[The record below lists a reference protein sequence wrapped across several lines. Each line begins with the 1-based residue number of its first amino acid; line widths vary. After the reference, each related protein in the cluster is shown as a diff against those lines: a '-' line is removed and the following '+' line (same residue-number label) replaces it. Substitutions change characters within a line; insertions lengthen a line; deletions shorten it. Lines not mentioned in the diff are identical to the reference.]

1 MTPVDLIRAALV
13 HAARELGAPDTIVP
27 VLERPRDPANGDWS
41 TNLAMMLAKPL
52 GDKPRALATRLI
64 EKLDLGAAGVS
75 RVDIAGPGF
84 INFYLA
90 AGANASGLAAIV
102 AQGDA
107 YGRDGS
113 GAGRRVVVEFVSANP
128 TGPLHVGHGRQAVL
142 GDAISSLLEW
152 TGWSVSREYYY
163 NDAGV
168 QITNLA
174 ASVLARAILH
184 RAEEIGGHGVKFEG
198 GWYQGEYVTRLA
210 RDFLDSV
217 GAKDGPALLRMPEYR
232 SIPNSDVDGSEILA
246 ADILNF
252 VKSHP
257 AIERMAVAEMRKQQD
272 RDLKAFGL
280 AFDTYFLESSL
291 YAPGSARAVAPM
303 LGGTDGESAVD
314 ATVRALTSCG
324 HTFEEEGALWLRTTE
339 FGDDKD
345 RVMRKRDGTYTYFL
359 PDVAYHV
366 SKFGRGFTRA
376 INVQGTDHHG
386 TTARVRAGLQALDI
400 GIPLGY
406 PEYVLHNLV
415 KLMRAGEEV
424 KFSKRSGSIV
434 TLQELVEDVGADAV
448 RYFFSMRKAESE
460 LVFDIDLARA
470 QSEENPVY
478 YVQMAHARLCGIF
491 RVGAIDSA
499 SLAASDIDFA
509 VLAEPEERE
518 LIKALLDFPA
528 LLAGAAEALEPH
540 RVATYLHDTAQLVHL
555 WYHKH
560 HVLGEPPA
568 IMNARLFLAQAS
580 RIVLRNGLAVLGIAA
595 PERM

>member
-1 MTPVDLIRAALV
+1 MMPVDLIRAALV
-13 HAARELGAPDTIVP
+13 DAARELGAPDTIAP
-27 VLERPRDPANGDWS
+27 VLERPRDPVNGDWS

-52 GDKPRALATRLI
+52 GEKPRTLATRLV
-64 EKLDLGAAGVS
+64 EKLDLAAAGVS
-75 RVDIAGPGF
+75 KVDIAGPGF
-84 INFYLA
+84 INFYIA

-142 GDAISSLLEW
+142 GDTISALLEW

-174 ASVLARAILH
+174 ASVVVRLRGLAGLRADFP
-184 RAEEIGGHGVKFEG
+184 E
-198 GWYQGEYVTRLA
+198 GWYQGEYVTDVA
-210 RDFLDSV
+210 RAYVADR
-217 GAKDGPALLRMPEYR
+217 GAKDAAALLESEMPESLR
-232 SIPNSDVDGSEILA
+232 RDHDEDPSELASEILT
-246 ADILNF
+246 F
-252 VKSHP
+252 VRTHP
-257 AIERMAVAEMRKQQD
+257 DFVRVAVDELRKTQD

-280 AFDTYFLESSL
+280 TFDTYFLESSL
-291 YAPGSARAVAPM
+291 YAPGSARAIAPM
-303 LGGTDGESAVD
+303 LDGNPGESAVD
-314 ATVRALTSCG
+314 ATVRKLEASG
-324 HTFEEEGALWLRTTE
+324 HTYEEDGALWLRTE
-339 FGDDKD
+339 DFGDDKN

-366 SKFGRGFTRA
+366 SKWGRGFPRA

-386 TTARVRAGLQALDI
+386 TIGRVRAGLQALDV
-400 GIPLGY
+400 GIPKGY
-406 PEYVLHNLV
+406 PDYILHNLV
-415 KLMRAGEEV
+415 KLMRNGEEV

-434 TLQELVEDVGADAV
+434 TLEELLADVGRDAV
-448 RYFFSMRKAESE
+448 RYFFAMRKAESE

-478 YVQMAHARLCGIF
+478 YIQMAHARLCGIF
-491 RVGAIDSA
+491 RVGSIDAA
-499 SLAASDIDFA
+499 SIAASDIDFD
-509 VLAEPEERE
+509 VLIEPEERE
-518 LIKALLDFPA
+518 LVKALLDFPPM
-528 LLAGAAEALEPH
+528 LAGAAEALEPH
-540 RVATYLHDTAQLVHL
+540 RVASYLLETSQLVHT

-568 IMNARLFLAQAS
+568 IMRARLFLAQAS

-595 PERM
+595 PDRM

>member
-1 MTPVDLIRAALV
+1 MMPVDLIRAALV
-13 HAARELGAPDTIVP
+13 HAARELGAPSTIAP

-52 GDKPRALATRLI
+52 GEKPRALATRLV
-64 EKLDLGAAGVS
+64 EKLDLEAAGVS
-75 RVDIAGPGF
+75 KVDVAGPGF
-84 INFYLA
+84 INFYIA

-107 YGRDGS
+107 FGRDGS

-142 GDAISSLLEW
+142 GDLISALLEW

-174 ASVLARAILH
+174 ASVVVRLRELAGLGAQ
-184 RAEEIGGHGVKFEG
+184 FPD
-198 GWYQGEYVTRLA
+198 GWYQGDYVVDVA
-210 RDFLDSV
+210 RAYVADR
-217 GAKDGPALLRMPEYR
+217 GAKDAAALLESEMPEALRR
-232 SIPNSDVDGSEILA
+232 SYDDPAALA
-246 ADILNF
+246 
-252 VKSHP
+252 P
-257 AIERMAVAEMRKQQD
+257 AILEFVRTHPDFVRVAVDELRKTQD
-272 RDLKAFGL
+272 RDLKAFGI

-303 LGGTDGESAVD
+303 LGGAAGESAVD
-314 ATVRALTSCG
+314 ATVRRLEASG
-324 HTFEEEGALWLRTTE
+324 HTYEEDGALWLRTE
-339 FGDDKD
+339 DFGDDKN
-345 RVMRKRDGTYTYFL
+345 RVMRKRDGTFTYFL

-366 SKFGRGFTRA
+366 SKWGRGFLRA

-386 TTARVRAGLQALDI
+386 TTGRVRAGLQALSL
-400 GIPLGY
+400 GIPKGY
-406 PEYVLHNLV
+406 PDYVLHNLV
-415 KLMRAGEEV
+415 KLVRNGEEV

-434 TLQELVEDVGADAV
+434 TLEELLADVGRDAV
-448 RYFFSMRKAESE
+448 RYFFAMRKAESE

-478 YVQMAHARLCGIF
+478 YIQMAHARLCGIF
-491 RVGAIDSA
+491 RVGAIDPTT
-499 SLAASDIDFA
+499 LDAATVDFDA
-509 VLAEPEERE
+509 LVEPEERE
-518 LIKALLDFPA
+518 LVKALLDFPPM
-528 LLAGAAEALEPH
+528 LAGAAEALEPH
-540 RVATYLHDTAQLVHL
+540 RIASYLHDTAQLVHT

-560 HVLGEPPA
+560 HVLDEPPA
-568 IMNARLFLAQAS
+568 IMNARLFLAHAS
-580 RIVLRNGLAVLGIAA
+580 RIVLRNGLTVLGIGA

>member
-1 MTPVDLIRAALV
+1 MMPVDLIRAALV
-13 HAARELGAPDTIVP
+13 DAARELGAPNTIAP

-52 GDKPRALATRLI
+52 GEKPRALATRLV
-64 EKLDLGAAGVS
+64 EKLDLAAAGVS
-75 RVDIAGPGF
+75 KVDIAGPGF
-84 INFYLA
+84 INFYIA

-102 AQGDA
+102 AQDDR

-142 GDAISSLLEW
+142 GDTISALLEW

-174 ASVLARAILH
+174 ASVVVRLRELAGLGAH
-184 RAEEIGGHGVKFEG
+184 FPD
-198 GWYQGEYVTRLA
+198 GWYQGDYVVDVA
-210 RDFLDSV
+210 RAYVADR
-217 GAKDGPALLRMPEYR
+217 GAKNAAALLEREMPESLRRLYDDDPEALA
-232 SIPNSDVDGSEILA
+232 SAIL
-246 ADILNF
+246 DF
-252 VKSHP
+252 VRTHP
-257 AIERMAVAEMRKQQD
+257 EFVRVAVNELRKTQD
-272 RDLKAFGL
+272 RDLKAFGI

-303 LGGTDGESAVD
+303 LGGEEGESAVD
-314 ATVRALTSCG
+314 ATVRRLEASGYTY
-324 HTFEEEGALWLRTTE
+324 EEDGALWLRTEE
-339 FGDDKD
+339 FGDDKN

-366 SKFGRGFTRA
+366 SKWGRGFPRA

-386 TTARVRAGLQALDI
+386 TTGRVRAGVQALSL
-400 GIPLGY
+400 GIPKGY
-406 PEYVLHNLV
+406 PDYVLHNLV
-415 KLMRAGEEV
+415 KLLRNGEEM

-434 TLQELVEDVGADAV
+434 TLEELLADVGRDAV
-448 RYFFSMRKAESE
+448 RYFFAMRKAESE

-478 YVQMAHARLCGIF
+478 YIQMAHARLCGIF
-491 RVGAIDSA
+491 RVGAIDPA
-499 SLAASDIDFA
+499 TLDAATVDFDA
-509 VLAEPEERE
+509 LVEPEERE
-518 LIKALLDFPA
+518 LIKALLDFPPM
-528 LLAGAAEALEPH
+528 LSGAAEALEPH
-540 RVATYLHDTAQLVHL
+540 RVASYLHDTAQLVHT

-560 HVLGEPPA
+560 HVLDEPPA
-568 IMNARLFLAQAS
+568 IMNARLFLAHAS
-580 RIVLRNGLAVLGIAA
+580 RIVLRNGLAVLGIGA

>member
-13 HAARELGAPDTIVP
+13 DAARELGAPDTVVP

-52 GDKPRALATRLI
+52 GEKPRTLATRLI

-75 RVDIAGPGF
+75 KVDIAGPGF

-102 AQGDA
+102 ARGDA

-128 TGPLHVGHGRQAVL
+128 TGPLHVGHGRQAAL
-142 GDAISSLLEW
+142 GDAISALLEW

-168 QITNLA
+168 QIQKLA
-174 ASVLARAILH
+174 ASVVVRLRELAGH
-184 RAEEIGGHGVKFEG
+184 PAEFPD
-198 GWYQGEYVTRLA
+198 GWYQGEYVVDVARAYVADRGA
-210 RDFLDSV
+210 RDATELLEREM
-217 GAKDGPALLRMPEYR
+217 PAGLLGSFQNDPEA
-232 SIPNSDVDGSEILA
+232 LA
-246 ADILNF
+246 
-252 VKSHP
+252 P
-257 AIERMAVAEMRKQQD
+257 AILEFVRTHPEFVRVAVDELRRQQD
-272 RDLKAFGL
+272 RDLKAFGIS
-280 AFDTYFLESSL
+280 FDTYFLESSL
-291 YAPGSARAVAPM
+291 YAPASARAIAPM
-303 LGGTDGESAVD
+303 LGGAEGESAVD
-314 ATVRALTSCG
+314 ATVHALASCG
-324 HTFEEEGALWLRTTE
+324 YTYEEEGALWLGTTE

-366 SKFGRGFTRA
+366 TKWGRGFVRA

-386 TTARVRAGLQALDI
+386 TTARVRAGLQALAI
-400 GIPLGY
+400 GIPKGY
-406 PEYVLHNLV
+406 PDYVLHNLV
-415 KLMRAGEEV
+415 KLMRGGEEV

-434 TLQELVEDVGADAV
+434 TLEELIAEVGRDAV

-478 YVQMAHARLCGIF
+478 YIQMAHARLCGIF
-491 RVGAIDSA
+491 RVGAIAPS
-499 SLAASDIDFA
+499 SIVEGGVDFDA
-509 VLAEPEERE
+509 LVESEERE

-528 LLAGAAEALEPH
+528 LLTGAAEALEPH
-540 RVATYLHDTAQLVHL
+540 RVATYLHDTAQLVHT

-560 HVLGEPPA
+560 HVLGEPPP

>member
-1 MTPVDLIRAALV
+1 MMPVDLIRAALV
-13 HAARELGAPDTIVP
+13 DAARELGAPDTIAP
-27 VLERPRDPANGDWS
+27 VLERPRDPVNGDWS

-52 GDKPRALATRLI
+52 GEKPRALATRLV
-64 EKLDLGAAGVS
+64 EKLDLAAAGVS
-75 RVDIAGPGF
+75 KVDIAGPGF
-84 INFYLA
+84 INFYIA
-90 AGANASGLAAIV
+90 AGANARGLAAIV
-102 AQGDA
+102 AEGDA

-142 GDAISSLLEW
+142 GDTISSLLEW

-174 ASVLARAILH
+174 ASVVVRLRGLAGLRADFP
-184 RAEEIGGHGVKFEG
+184 E
-198 GWYQGEYVTRLA
+198 GWYQGEYVTDVAHAYVADR
-210 RDFLDSV
+210 
-217 GAKDGPALLRMPEYR
+217 GAKDAAALLESEMPESLRRDHYDDP
-232 SIPNSDVDGSEILA
+232 SELASEILT
-246 ADILNF
+246 F
-252 VKSHP
+252 VRTHP
-257 AIERMAVAEMRKQQD
+257 DFVRVAVDELRKTQD

-280 AFDTYFLESSL
+280 TFDTYFLESSL
-291 YAPGSARAVAPM
+291 YAPGSARAIAPM
-303 LGGTDGESAVD
+303 LDGAAGESAVD
-314 ATVRALTSCG
+314 ATVRKLEASG
-324 HTFEEEGALWLRTTE
+324 HTYEEDGALWLRTE
-339 FGDDKD
+339 DFGDDKN

-366 SKFGRGFTRA
+366 SKWGRGFPRA

-386 TTARVRAGLQALDI
+386 TIGRVRAGVQALNV
-400 GIPLGY
+400 GIPKGY
-406 PEYVLHNLV
+406 PDYILHNLV
-415 KLMRAGEEV
+415 KLMRNGDEV

-434 TLQELVEDVGADAV
+434 TLEELLADVGRDAV
-448 RYFFSMRKAESE
+448 RYFFAMRKAESE

-478 YVQMAHARLCGIF
+478 YIQMAHARLCGIF
-491 RVGAIDSA
+491 RVGSIDAA
-499 SLAASDIDFA
+499 SLTASDIDFD
-509 VLAEPEERE
+509 VLIEPEERE
-518 LIKALLDFPA
+518 LVKALLDFPPM
-528 LLAGAAEALEPH
+528 LAGAAEALEPH
-540 RVATYLHDTAQLVHL
+540 RVASYLLETGQLVHT

-595 PERM
+595 PDRM

>member
-1 MTPVDLIRAALV
+1 MMPVDLIRAALV
-13 HAARELGAPDTIVP
+13 GAARELGAPDTIAP
-27 VLERPRDPANGDWS
+27 VLERPRDPVNGDWS

-52 GDKPRALATRLI
+52 GEKPRTLATRLV
-64 EKLDLGAAGVS
+64 EKLDLAAAGVS
-75 RVDIAGPGF
+75 KVDIAGPGF
-84 INFYLA
+84 INFYIA

-142 GDAISSLLEW
+142 GDTISSLLEW

-168 QITNLA
+168 QIQNLA
-174 ASVLARAILH
+174 ASVVVRLRGLAGLR
-184 RAEEIGGHGVKFEG
+184 VDFPD
-198 GWYQGEYVTRLA
+198 GWYQGEYVTDVA
-210 RDFLDSV
+210 RAYVSDR
-217 GAKDGPALLRMPEYR
+217 GAKDAAALLETEMPESLRR
-232 SIPNSDVDGSEILA
+232 SYDDDAAALA
-246 ADILNF
+246 LA
-252 VKSHP
+252 P
-257 AIERMAVAEMRKQQD
+257 AILDFVRTHPGFVRVAVDELRKTQD

-280 AFDTYFLESSL
+280 TFDTYFLESSL
-291 YAPGSARAVAPM
+291 YAPGSARAIAPM
-303 LGGTDGESAVD
+303 LGGNEGDSAVD
-314 ATVRALTSCG
+314 ATVRKLEASG
-324 HTFEEEGALWLRTTE
+324 HTYEEDGALWLRTE
-339 FGDDKD
+339 DFGDDKN

-366 SKFGRGFTRA
+366 AKWGRGFPRA

-386 TTARVRAGLQALDI
+386 TIGRVRAGLQALSA
-400 GIPLGY
+400 GIPKGY
-406 PEYVLHNLV
+406 PDYILHNLV
-415 KLMRAGEEV
+415 KLMRNGEEV

-434 TLQELVEDVGADAV
+434 TLEELLADVGRDAV
-448 RYFFSMRKAESE
+448 RYFFAMRKAESE

-478 YVQMAHARLCGIF
+478 YIQMAHARLCGIF
-491 RVGAIDSA
+491 RVGNVDPS
-499 SLAASDIDFA
+499 SLVVGDIDFDA
-509 VLAEPEERE
+509 LVEPEERE
-518 LIKALLDFPA
+518 LIKALLDFPPM
-528 LLAGAAEALEPH
+528 LSGAAEALEPH
-540 RVATYLHDTAQLVHL
+540 RVASYLHDTAQLVHT

-560 HVLGEPPA
+560 HVLDEPPA
-568 IMNARLFLAQAS
+568 IMHARLFLAHAS

>member
-1 MTPVDLIRAALV
+1 MMPVDLIRAALLD
-13 HAARELGAPDTIVP
+13 AARELGAPDTIAP

-52 GDKPRALATRLI
+52 GEKPRMLATRLV
-64 EKLDLGAAGVS
+64 EQLDLDAAGVS
-75 RVDIAGPGF
+75 KVGIAGPGF

-90 AGANASGLAAIV
+90 AGANASGLATIV

-107 YGRDGS
+107 YGRNDS
-113 GAGRRVVVEFVSANP
+113 GARRRVVVEFVSANP

-142 GDAISSLLEW
+142 GDAISALLEW
-152 TGWSVSREYYY
+152 SGWSVSREYYY

-168 QITNLA
+168 QIQNLA
-174 ASVLARAILH
+174 ASVVVRLRELA
-184 RAEEIGGHGVKFEG
+184 GHPLEFPE
-198 GWYQGEYVTRLA
+198 GWYQGAYVLDVARAYIADRGA
-210 RDFLDSV
+210 RDAMELLEREM
-217 GAKDGPALLRMPEYR
+217 PAELL
-232 SIPNSDVDGSEILA
+232 GSFQNDPVALA
-246 ADILNF
+246 
-252 VKSHP
+252 P
-257 AIERMAVAEMRKQQD
+257 AILDFVRTHPEFVRVAVDELRKTQD

-280 AFDTYFLESSL
+280 SFDTYFLESIL
-291 YAPGSARAVAPM
+291 YAPGSARAIAPM
-303 LGGTDGESAVD
+303 LGGEAGESAVD
-314 ATVRALTSCG
+314 ATVRALAASG
-324 HTFEEEGALWLRTTE
+324 HSYEEDGALWLRTAD
-339 FGDDKD
+339 FGDDKN

-366 SKFGRGFTRA
+366 SKWGRGFTRA

-386 TTARVRAGLQALDI
+386 TTARVRAGLQALNV
-400 GIPLGY
+400 GIPKGY
-406 PEYVLHNLV
+406 PDYVLHNLV
-415 KLMRAGEEV
+415 KLMKGGDEM

-434 TLQELVEDVGADAV
+434 TLEELISEVGRDAV

-478 YVQMAHARLCGIF
+478 YIQMAHARLCGIF
-491 RVGAIDSA
+491 RVGAIDPRSLSA
-499 SLAASDIDFA
+499 EDAGFDAL
-509 VLAEPEERE
+509 VEPEERE
-518 LIKALLDFPA
+518 LVKALLDFPS

-540 RVATYLHDTAQLVHL
+540 RIASYLHDTARLVHT

-560 HVLGEPPA
+560 HVLDQPPK
-568 IMNARLFLAQAS
+568 ILSARLFLAHAS

>member
-1 MTPVDLIRAALV
+1 MMPDELIRAALLD
-13 HAARELGAPDTIVP
+13 AARELGAPDTIAP

-52 GDKPRALATRLI
+52 GEKPRALATRLVD
-64 EKLDLGAAGVS
+64 KLDLAAAGVS
-75 RVDIAGPGF
+75 KVDIAGPGF

-90 AGANASGLAAIV
+90 AGANAGGIATIV

-168 QITNLA
+168 QIQNLA
-174 ASVLARAILH
+174 ASVVVRLRELAGHPAIFP
-184 RAEEIGGHGVKFEG
+184 E
-198 GWYQGEYVTRLA
+198 GWYQGEYVTDVARAYIADRGA
-210 RDFLDSV
+210 RDAQELLEREM
-217 GAKDGPALLRMPEYR
+217 PAALIGSFQNDPEA
-232 SIPNSDVDGSEILA
+232 LA
-246 ADILNF
+246 
-252 VKSHP
+252 P
-257 AIERMAVAEMRKQQD
+257 AIQEFVRTHPDFVRVAVDELRKTQD

-280 AFDTYFLESSL
+280 IFDTYFLESSL
-291 YAPGSARAVAPM
+291 YAPGSARDVAPM
-303 LGGTDGESAVD
+303 LGGDPGESAVD
-314 ATVRALTSCG
+314 ATVRALATSG
-324 HTFEEEGALWLRTTE
+324 HTYEEDGALWLRTE
-339 FGDDKD
+339 QFGDDKN
-345 RVMRKRDGTYTYFL
+345 RVMRKRDGTFTYFL

-366 SKFGRGFTRA
+366 SKFGRGFQRA

-386 TTARVRAGLQALDI
+386 TTARVRAGLQALNV
-400 GIPLGY
+400 GIPQGY

-415 KLMRAGEEV
+415 KLMRGGEEV
-424 KFSKRSGSIV
+424 KFSKRSGSFV
-434 TLQELVEDVGADAV
+434 TLHELVTDVGSDAV

-478 YVQMAHARLCGIF
+478 YIQMAHARLCGIF
-491 RVGAIDSA
+491 RVGNIDPST
-499 SLAASDIDFA
+499 LDAATTDFGA
-509 VLAEPEERE
+509 LVEPEERE
-518 LIKALLDFPA
+518 LVKALLDFPA

-540 RVATYLHDTAQLVHL
+540 RVASYLHDTAQLVHT

-560 HVLGEPPA
+560 HVLDEPQP
-568 IMNARLFLAQAS
+568 IMNARLFLACAS
-580 RIVLRNGLAVLGIAA
+580 RIVLRNGLSVLGIAA

>member
-1 MTPVDLIRAALV
+1 MPVDLIRAALV
-13 HAARELGAPDTIVP
+13 DAARELGAPNTIAP

-52 GDKPRALATRLI
+52 GEKPRTLATRLV
-64 EKLDLGAAGVS
+64 EKLDLAAAGVS

-84 INFYLA
+84 INFYIA
-90 AGANASGLAAIV
+90 AGANASGLAAVV
-102 AQGDA
+102 AQGDR

-142 GDAISSLLEW
+142 GDTISALLEW

-174 ASVLARAILH
+174 ASVVVRLRELAGLGALFP
-184 RAEEIGGHGVKFEG
+184 E
-198 GWYQGEYVTRLA
+198 GWYQGDYVVDVA
-210 RDFLDSV
+210 RAYVADR
-217 GAKDGPALLRMPEYR
+217 GAKDAAALLQREMPESLRR
-232 SIPNSDVDGSEILA
+232 SYDDDPAALA
-246 ADILNF
+246 
-252 VKSHP
+252 P
-257 AIERMAVAEMRKQQD
+257 AILDFVRTHPEFVRVAVNELRKTQD
-272 RDLKAFGL
+272 RDLKAFGI

-291 YAPGSARAVAPM
+291 YAPGSARAIAPM
-303 LGGTDGESAVD
+303 LGGEEGESAVD
-314 ATVRALTSCG
+314 ATVRRLEASGYTY
-324 HTFEEEGALWLRTTE
+324 EEDGALWLRTEE
-339 FGDDKD
+339 FGDDKN

-366 SKFGRGFTRA
+366 SKWGRGFPRA

-386 TTARVRAGLQALDI
+386 TTGRVRAGVQALSL
-400 GIPLGY
+400 GIPKGY
-406 PEYVLHNLV
+406 PDYVLHNLV
-415 KLMRAGEEV
+415 KLLRNGDEM

-434 TLQELVEDVGADAV
+434 TLEELLADVGRDAV
-448 RYFFSMRKAESE
+448 RYFFAMRKAESE

-478 YVQMAHARLCGIF
+478 YIQMAHARLCGIF
-491 RVGAIDSA
+491 RVGAIDPA
-499 SLAASDIDFA
+499 TLDAATVDFDA
-509 VLAEPEERE
+509 LSEPEERE
-518 LIKALLDFPA
+518 LIKALLDFPPM
-528 LLAGAAEALEPH
+528 LAGAAEALEPH
-540 RVATYLHDTAQLVHL
+540 RLASYLHDTAQLVHT

-560 HVLGEPPA
+560 HVLDEPPA
-568 IMNARLFLAQAS
+568 IMRARLFLAHAS
-580 RIVLRNGLAVLGIAA
+580 RIVLRNGLAVLGIGA

>member
-1 MTPVDLIRAALV
+1 MPDDLIRAALID
-13 HAARELGAPDTIVP
+13 AARELGAPDTVVA

-52 GDKPRALATRLI
+52 GEKPRVLAAKLVER
-64 EKLDLGAAGVS
+64 LDLDATGVS
-75 RVDIAGPGF
+75 KVDIAGPGF

-90 AGANASGLAAIV
+90 AGANASGLASIV
-102 AQGDA
+102 SQGDA
-107 YGRDGS
+107 YGRNET
-113 GAGRRVVVEFVSANP
+113 GAGQRVVVEFVSANP

-142 GDAISSLLEW
+142 GDAISALLEW

-168 QITNLA
+168 QIQNLA
-174 ASVLARAILH
+174 ASVVVRLRELA
-184 RAEEIGGHGVKFEG
+184 GHPLEFPE
-198 GWYQGEYVTRLA
+198 GWYQGEYVLDVARAYIADRGA
-210 RDFLDSV
+210 RDAQELLEREM
-217 GAKDGPALLRMPEYR
+217 PAELL
-232 SIPNSDVDGSEILA
+232 GSFQNDPVALA
-246 ADILNF
+246 
-252 VKSHP
+252 P
-257 AIERMAVAEMRKQQD
+257 AILDFVRTHPDFVRVAVDELRKTQD

-280 AFDTYFLESSL
+280 VFDTYFLESSL
-291 YAPGSARAVAPM
+291 YAPGSARAIAPV
-303 LGGTDGESAVD
+303 LGGGDGESAVD
-314 ATVRALTSCG
+314 ATVRALEASG
-324 HTFEEEGALWLRTTE
+324 HTYEEDGALWLRTEE
-339 FGDDKD
+339 FGDDKN

-366 SKFGRGFTRA
+366 SKWGRGFTRA

-386 TTARVRAGLQALDI
+386 TTARVRAGLQALEV
-400 GIPLGY
+400 GIPKDY
-406 PEYVLHNLV
+406 PEWVLHNLV
-415 KLMRAGEEV
+415 KLMKAGEEM

-434 TLQELVEDVGADAV
+434 TLEELISEVGRDAV

-478 YVQMAHARLCGIF
+478 YIQMAHARLCGIF
-491 RVGAIDSA
+491 RVGGIDPA
-499 SLAASDIDFA
+499 SLNASNVDFDA
-509 VLAEPEERE
+509 LVEPEERE

-528 LLAGAAEALEPH
+528 VLAGAAEALEPH
-540 RVATYLHDTAQLVHL
+540 RIASYLHDTAQLVHT

-560 HVLGEPPA
+560 HVLDQPPA
-568 IMNARLFLAQAS
+568 IMSSRLFLAHAS